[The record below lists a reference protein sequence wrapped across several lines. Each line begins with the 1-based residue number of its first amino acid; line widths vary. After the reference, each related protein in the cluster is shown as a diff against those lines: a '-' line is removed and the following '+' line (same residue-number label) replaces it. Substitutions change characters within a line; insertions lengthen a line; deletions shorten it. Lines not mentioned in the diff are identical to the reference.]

1 MLRIITWLPITLF
14 VAGLITIDVG
24 LFFWST
30 IIGLIFAGLSAI
42 FMGLIFGQAI
52 KQLKGEQ

>member
-1 MLRIITWLPITLF
+1 MIKFLSWLPITLF

>member
-1 MLRIITWLPITLF
+1 MLKFLSWLPITLF

-24 LFFWST
+24 LFYWSM

-42 FMGLIFGQAI
+42 FMGLVIGQVI
-52 KQLKGEQ
+52 KQLKGGE

>member
-42 FMGLIFGQAI
+42 FMGLIFGQVI

>member
-1 MLRIITWLPITLF
+1 MLKFLSWLPITLF
-14 VAGLITIDVG
+14 VAGLVVIDVG
-24 LFFWST
+24 LFYWSM

-42 FMGLIFGQAI
+42 FMGLIFGQVI

>member
-1 MLRIITWLPITLF
+1 MLKFLSWLPITLF
-14 VAGLITIDVG
+14 VAGLVVIDVG

-52 KQLKGEQ
+52 KQLKGDE